1 MKFKNKTVWND
12 PVITVFDPPII
23 PKPIEHFHDG
33 MSLTWDQVTE
43 IYEDEER
50 RIHYIAF
57 DSNDH
62 TTDEM
67 LQRML
72 ELGFLD
78 FGFHIILKSS
88 FIFLHYV
95 PGGIKTVEEQIVP
108 MYKRHMREDG
118 YPFNLMFPI

>member
-1 MKFKNKTVWND
+1 MNLTTK
-12 PVITVFDPPII
+12 I
-23 PKPIEHFHDG
+23 PSGIAPSPAVELFHDG
-33 MSLTWDQVTE
+33 MYLTWDQVTE

-50 RIHYIAF
+50 RMHFVAF
-57 DSNDH
+57 DSIEYSL
-62 TTDEM
+62 DEM

-108 MYKRHMREDG
+108 AYRRCLREDG